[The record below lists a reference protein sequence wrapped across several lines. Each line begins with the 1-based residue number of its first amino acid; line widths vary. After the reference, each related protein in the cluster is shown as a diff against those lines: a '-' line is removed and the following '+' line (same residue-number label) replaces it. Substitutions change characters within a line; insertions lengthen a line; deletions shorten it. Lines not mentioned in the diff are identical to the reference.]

1 MRAKAGEAKPITTGI
16 KPLSMIA
23 RLLASG
29 TAEARQV
36 VVVAIRR

>member
-1 MRAKAGEAKPITTGI
+1 MRAKAGEANPITTGI
-16 KPLSMIA
+16 MPLSMIA

-29 TAEARQV
+29 TAVARQ